1 MGRILRAYYDEI
13 DVVENEALPQASLSP
28 KCSEQ
33 EELTA
38 ESGSLLPMSERVSR
52 DLRVL
57 GQINF
62 L

>member
-1 MGRILRAYYDEI
+1 MMRLMSSRMK
-13 DVVENEALPQASLSP
+13 LFHKASLSP

-33 EELTA
+33 EELIA
-38 ESGSLLPMSERVSR
+38 ESGSLLTISERVSWV
-52 DLRVL
+52 LRVL